1 MKLLETK
8 QKYETPL
15 LEVVSVST
23 ERGFAAT
30 GDVSPASDILPALID
45 GGSR

>member
-1 MKLLETK
+1 MKLPATK

-15 LEVVSVST
+15 VEVVSILT

-30 GDVSPASDILPALID
+30 GDVSPASDVLPTLID
-45 GGSR
+45 GGTR